1 MKKTIITSV
10 IALATIF
17 VIASWTSAPD
27 TNSTTATNGAITD
40 VVAFPHYVVS
50 PCNGD
55 TIDMDGNVHTTMQ
68 TVNMKNGNV
77 MIIHHA
83 NFAGISGTG
92 RTGGDEYNCVSA
104 QNQKV
109 VISGNTQ
116 DVDLNFVQNLI
127 GKGSAPNM
135 TFHGKL
141 TAHIDFS
148 TNPPT
153 VTQTITMERQVCK

>member
-1 MKKTIITSV
+1 MKKSVFTSTLA
-10 IALATIF
+10 IALCLLM
-17 VIASWTSAPD
+17 VSWNSGPVEDSAP
-27 TNSTTATNGAITD
+27 NAAITD
-40 VVAFPHYVVS
+40 VVPFPHYVVS

-68 TVNMKNGNV
+68 LVNKNNGST

-92 RTGGDEYNCVSA
+92 RASGDNYNCVSA

-109 VISGNTQ
+109 VTSGSIQVVN
-116 DVDLNFVQNLI
+116 LNFVQNLV
-127 GKGSAPNM
+127 GKGSAPTM

-141 TAHIDFS
+141 TATIDYS

-153 VTQTITMERQVCK
+153 IDQEITMERLVCK